1 MSDIVAT
8 QVNIPAADGVID
20 AHAYHPVGPGAWP
33 AVLLFTD
40 IRGVRPVFEAM
51 GQRLAALGYAVL
63 LPNTY
68 YRGGRAPV
76 VDPTLPVADDAAKG
90 RRAVLRATLTPEALR
105 ADIAVLL
112 DYLTAQPYVRGPQT
126 GVIGYCMSGSFALR
140 AAAAFPDR
148 IAAAASFHGGGL
160 ATEAP
165 DSPHLN
171 VERIKAQLYFGHAE
185 ADASMPPEAIAR
197 LDSALTQAGV
207 KFTSEIYAARHGFA
221 VTDGAAYDE
230 AAAEKHWHNLLGLF
244 DAALGQK
251 TVSS

>member
-1 MSDIVAT
+1 MSDIITA
-8 QVNIPAADGVID
+8 QVNIPTADGVID
-20 AHAYHPVGPGAWP
+20 AHTYHPAGPGAWP

-76 VDPTLPVADDAAKG
+76 VDPTLPVADEAAKG
-90 RRAVLRATLTPEALR
+90 RRAALRAALTPEALR

-112 DYLTAQPYVRGPQT
+112 DYLAAQPYVRGLQT

-140 AAAAFPDR
+140 AAADFPDR

-197 LDSALTQAGV
+197 LDSALTQGGV

-221 VTDGAAYDE
+221 VADGPAYN
-230 AAAEKHWHNLLGLF
+230 ATAAEKHWQSLTVLF
-244 DAALGQK
+244 GATLK
-251 TVSS
+251 PEKS